1 MAYPELFTAG
11 PFTFIAN
18 FHAQDLRK
26 HDRPTVVS
34 FMAEGVEQAFA
45 ITEIFEMATVGQY
58 TSLSQR
64 IGAHL
69 AQDQSYPEGTRGTI
83 KAYAEDANGGL
94 LKIQV
99 RNWNMAVSQEDF
111 GCLLQGTPSR
121 ESPPLVAAL
130 SESPT
135 NPLTGAPIVRV
146 SHSLTDKP
154 FSR

>member
-1 MAYPELFTAG
+1 MAYPELFTTG

-26 HDRPTVVS
+26 HDRPTGVS

-45 ITEIFEMATVGQY
+45 ITAIFEMATVGPY

-69 AQDQSYPEGTRGTI
+69 LKTNLILKELA
-83 KAYAEDANGGL
+83 AL
-94 LKIQV
+94 LKPMLKMLTAVSQKY
-99 RNWNMAVSQEDF
+99 RCAVSQEDF
-111 GCLLQGTPSR
+111 RCLLQGTPSR

-146 SHSLTDKP
+146 SHRLTDKP